1 MKFRSDNMSSVY
13 KTADEAYASLKANLE
28 KRVGDEIQVGSVID
42 LFDHV
47 IADEVRDMYDY
58 IEANKNPYLFT
69 NTWGADLDSLGYWVG
84 ISREIDEDDDHYK
97 YRLKDWCLSNE
108 KSNTTAI
115 ENAVLSPQSASNIQY
130 VPYTHGSGTG
140 TVIVTPKKYEEENI
154 AAALAEAKELL
165 SDVVS
170 PSLYIQYIV
179 PAMRAVKLNC
189 YLVTSGDEASIRA
202 NIEKQIADYV
212 NSVAPGDALMIGDIL
227 KIGLNT
233 SGVEYFNVLTYFID
247 NDQQSEL
254 KTVQELETK
263 FIFDEILW
271 SN

>member
-1 MKFRSDNMSSVY
+1 MSSVY

-28 KRVGDEIQVGSVID
+28 KRVGSEIQVGSVID
-42 LFDHV
+42 IFDHV

-69 NTWGADLDSLGYWVG
+69 NTHGADLDSLGYWVG
-84 ISREIDEDDDHYK
+84 IARELDEDDDHYK

-108 KSNTTAI
+108 KSNTRAI
-115 ENAVLSPQSASNIQY
+115 ENAVLSPQFSSNIQY
-130 VPYTHGSGTG
+130 VPYTHGSGTA
-140 TVIVTPKKYEEENI
+140 TAYVIPLKYEEENI
-154 AAALAEAKELL
+154 TQALTEAKELL
-165 SDVVS
+165 SDTVS
-170 PSLYIQYIV
+170 PSLYIEYLV
-179 PAMRAVKLNC
+179 PAMRGVKLNC
-189 YLVTSGDEASIRA
+189 YLVTSGDEASIRS
-202 NIEKQIADYV
+202 NIEMQISDYV
-212 NSVAPGDALMIGDIL
+212 NNIAPGDVLSIGDIL

-233 SGVEYFNVLTYFID
+233 SGVEYFNVLTYFLD

-271 SN
+271 V